1 MVFKVFIKR
10 GGVIRIIKKMLR
22 DFLIS
27 KVYAADWTDPDRFTS
42 PILGENPSLEKTF
55 IAVTNIL
62 IVIGIGLVLVFLV
75 LGFIRFITSQGDKV
89 ATEQAQKWVTYAII
103 GGVGLFLV
111 YAIKA
116 LLLNFLEI
124 EEDPLIEE

>member
-1 MVFKVFIKR
+1 
-10 GGVIRIIKKMLR
+10 
-22 DFLIS
+22 
-27 KVYAADWTDPDRFTS
+27 
-42 PILGENPSLEKTF
+42 
-55 IAVTNIL
+55 
-62 IVIGIGLVLVFLV
+62 
-75 LGFIRFITSQGDKV
+75 V

-116 LLLNFLEI
+116 VLLNFLEI

>member
-1 MVFKVFIKR
+1 
-10 GGVIRIIKKMLR
+10 MLR

-42 PILGENPSLEKTF
+42 PILGENPSLETTF

>member
-1 MVFKVFIKR
+1 MLKVLK
-10 GGVIRIIKKMLR
+10 
-22 DFLIS
+22 DFLVS
-27 KVYAADWTDPDRFTS
+27 NVYAADWTDPDRFTS

-111 YAIKA
+111 YALKSVI
-116 LLLNFLEI
+116 LNFLNVS
-124 EEDPLIEE
+124 DPLNVGNSS